1 MVEKTDSGIEEGKIE
16 GVELIELKNISKQYR
31 EETTILK
38 GVDLCIE
45 DGDYIALMGPS
56 GAGKTTLMNIM
67 GCLDRATQ
75 GEYFLDGN
83 EISDYPEK
91 EKARL
96 RNEKF
101 GFVVQDFALINEMTV
116 YENVRLPLRYRKK
129 RLKKEREHIES
140 ILKSLEIED
149 KKEIRVCDLSGGQ
162 QQRVAIARAIV
173 NSPEIILA
181 DEPTGALDQE
191 TGREVMEIFSKLNQQ
206 GKTIIIVTHDPN
218 IAAKC
223 NRIVKMVDGKYKNEI
238 IAKRVLSIYNIGG

>member
-1 MVEKTDSGIEEGKIE
+1 M
-16 GVELIELKNISKQYR
+16 IELKNISKQYR

-101 GFVVQDFALINEMTV
+101 GFVVQDFALINAMTV
-116 YENVRLPLRYRKK
+116 YENVRLPLRYRK
-129 RLKKEREHIES
+129 S

-223 NRIVKMVDGKYKNEI
+223 NRIIKIVDGKIQE
-238 IAKRVLSIYNIGG
+238 

>member
-1 MVEKTDSGIEEGKIE
+1 M
-16 GVELIELKNISKQYR
+16 IELKNISKQYCK
-31 EETTILK
+31 ETTILK
-38 GVDLCIE
+38 DIDLCIE

-116 YENVRLPLRYRKK
+116 YENVRLPLRYSRK
-129 RLKKEREHIES
+129 RLKEERIYIEN
-140 ILKSLEIED
+140 ILKDLEIED

-162 QQRVAIARAIV
+162 QQRV
-173 NSPEIILA
+173 
-181 DEPTGALDQE
+181 
-191 TGREVMEIFSKLNQQ
+191 
-206 GKTIIIVTHDPN
+206 PN
-218 IAAKC
+218 AK
-223 NRIVKMVDGKYKNEI
+223 IKEFFPK
-238 IAKRVLSIYNIGG
+238 

>member
-1 MVEKTDSGIEEGKIE
+1 MEWWLNHVGQMAQS
-16 GVELIELKNISKQYR
+16 
-31 EETTILK
+31 
-38 GVDLCIE
+38 
-45 DGDYIALMGPS
+45 
-56 GAGKTTLMNIM
+56 
-67 GCLDRATQ
+67 
-75 GEYFLDGN
+75 
-83 EISDYPEK
+83 
-91 EKARL
+91 
-96 RNEKF
+96 
-101 GFVVQDFALINEMTV
+101 VQD
-116 YENVRLPLRYRKK
+116 YS
-129 RLKKEREHIES
+129 EREHIES

-223 NRIVKMVDGKYKNEI
+223 NRIVKMVDGKIQE
-238 IAKRVLSIYNIGG
+238 

>member
-38 GVDLCIE
+38 GDDLCIE

-223 NRIVKMVDGKYKNEI
+223 NRIVKMVDGKIQE
-238 IAKRVLSIYNIGG
+238 

>member
-223 NRIVKMVDGKYKNEI
+223 NRIIKMVDGKIQE
-238 IAKRVLSIYNIGG
+238 

>member
-1 MVEKTDSGIEEGKIE
+1 M
-16 GVELIELKNISKQYR
+16 IELKNISKQYCK
-31 EETTILK
+31 ETTILK
-38 GVDLCIE
+38 DIDLCIE

-116 YENVRLPLRYRKK
+116 YENVRLPLRYSRK
-129 RLKKEREHIES
+129 RLKEERIYIEN
-140 ILKSLEIED
+140 ILKDLEIED

-181 DEPTGALDQE
+181 DESTGALDQE

-223 NRIVKMVDGKYKNEI
+223 NRIIKIVDGKI
-238 IAKRVLSIYNIGG
+238 QG

>member
-116 YENVRLPLRYRKK
+116 YENVRLPLRYGKK

-223 NRIVKMVDGKYKNEI
+223 NRIVKMVDGKIQE
-238 IAKRVLSIYNIGG
+238 

>member
-75 GEYFLDGN
+75 GEYFIDGN

-223 NRIVKMVDGKYKNEI
+223 NRIIKMVDGKIQE
-238 IAKRVLSIYNIGG
+238 

>member
-56 GAGKTTLMNIM
+56 GTGKTTLMNIM

-101 GFVVQDFALINEMTV
+101 GFVVQNFALINEMTV

-223 NRIVKMVDGKYKNEI
+223 NRIVKMVDGKIQE
-238 IAKRVLSIYNIGG
+238 

>member
-1 MVEKTDSGIEEGKIE
+1 
-16 GVELIELKNISKQYR
+16 
-31 EETTILK
+31 
-38 GVDLCIE
+38 
-45 DGDYIALMGPS
+45 MGPS

-101 GFVVQDFALINEMTV
+101 GFVVQDFALINEMTA
-116 YENVRLPLRYRKK
+116 YENVRLPLRYSRK
-129 RLKKEREHIES
+129 RLKEERIYIEN
-140 ILKSLEIED
+140 ILKDLEIED

-223 NRIVKMVDGKYKNEI
+223 NRIIKIVDGKI
-238 IAKRVLSIYNIGG
+238 QG

>member
-223 NRIVKMVDGKYKNEI
+223 NRIIKIVDGKIQE
-238 IAKRVLSIYNIGG
+238 

>member
-38 GVDLCIE
+38 GVYLCIE

-223 NRIVKMVDGKYKNEI
+223 NRIVKMVDGKIQE
-238 IAKRVLSIYNIGG
+238 

>member
-1 MVEKTDSGIEEGKIE
+1 M
-16 GVELIELKNISKQYR
+16 IELKNISKQYCK
-31 EETTILK
+31 ETTILK
-38 GVDLCIE
+38 DIDLCIE

-116 YENVRLPLRYRKK
+116 YENVRLPLRYSRK
-129 RLKKEREHIES
+129 RLKEERIYIEN
-140 ILKSLEIED
+140 ILKDLEIED

-162 QQRVAIARAIV
+162 QQRVAIARALIK
-173 NSPEIILA
+173 NPKLLLC
-181 DEPTGALDQE
+181 DELTGALD
-191 TGREVMEIFSKLNQQ
+191 SKSSRSVLKFIEKVNEQF
-206 GKTIIIVTHDPN
+206 KTTIIIITHN
-218 IAAKC
+218 EAIADMADKVI
-223 NRIVKMVDGKYKNEI
+223 RIKDGCIDSCKENATKKKADGLE
-238 IAKRVLSIYNIGG
+238 L

>member
-1 MVEKTDSGIEEGKIE
+1 M
-16 GVELIELKNISKQYR
+16 IELKNISKQYR

-218 IAAKC
+218 IAVKC
-223 NRIVKMVDGKYKNEI
+223 DRIIKIVDGKIQE
-238 IAKRVLSIYNIGG
+238 

>member
-1 MVEKTDSGIEEGKIE
+1 MVEKNDSGIEEGKIE
-16 GVELIELKNISKQYR
+16 GVELIELKNISKQYCK
-31 EETTILK
+31 ETTILK
-38 GVDLCIE
+38 DIDLCIE
-45 DGDYIALMGPS
+45 DGEYIALMGPS

-223 NRIVKMVDGKYKNEI
+223 NRIIKIVDGKI
-238 IAKRVLSIYNIGG
+238 QG

>member
-1 MVEKTDSGIEEGKIE
+1 M
-16 GVELIELKNISKQYR
+16 IELKNISKQYR

-96 RNEKF
+96 RKEKF

-223 NRIVKMVDGKYKNEI
+223 NRIIKMVDGKIQE
-238 IAKRVLSIYNIGG
+238 